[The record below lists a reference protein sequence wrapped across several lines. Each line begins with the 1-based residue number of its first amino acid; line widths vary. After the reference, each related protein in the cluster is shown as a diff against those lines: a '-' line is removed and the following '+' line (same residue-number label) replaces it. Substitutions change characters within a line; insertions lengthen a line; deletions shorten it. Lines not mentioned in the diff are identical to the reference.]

1 MCNCF
6 LLSETI
12 FRYTATYLNFCFKEK
27 FSFLKEF
34 NKFHFFCFWGW
45 VFTNFSKKTTS
56 KNEKFACF
64 IKKLN
69 YLQEFQN

>member
-45 VFTNFSKKTTS
+45 VFTNFPKKQQQAKT
-56 KNEKFACF
+56 KNSLVLLK
-64 IKKLN
+64 N
-69 YLQEFQN
+69 